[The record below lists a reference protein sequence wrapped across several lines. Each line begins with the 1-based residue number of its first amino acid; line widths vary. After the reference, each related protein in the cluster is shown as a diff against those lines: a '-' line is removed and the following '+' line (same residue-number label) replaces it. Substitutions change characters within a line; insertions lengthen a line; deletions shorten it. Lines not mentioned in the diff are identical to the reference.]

1 MNKKIEIGL
10 LGSGTVGTGVI
21 KVLLENVHEITQKIG
36 REVAITKVLVRDLNK
51 KRKIP
56 STCTIIDDF
65 EEIINDDSIDI
76 VVEVMGGENP
86 AKEYMLRKACSNSK

>member
-1 MNKKIEIGL
+1 MNKKIKIGL

-56 STCTIIDDF
+56 
-65 EEIINDDSIDI
+65 
-76 VVEVMGGENP
+76 
-86 AKEYMLRKACSNSK
+86 YR